1 MTEFV
6 ALLRGVNVGGRQKV
20 PMADLRALLGEL
32 GHADVR
38 THLQSGNAIFGTD
51 RTDTDKIAEEIEQ
64 GIAREMGL
72 PAIGCLVFNREYLRR
87 VVDENPLSDIATEPA
102 KLLAIFLSEPPAAG
116 KLRAIDADAYKPDV
130 FAPGKQEIY
139 VWYPD
144 GIRNSKLTH
153 AFFQK
158 KLGCRI
164 ATGRNWNTVN
174 ALLNKMN

>member
-20 PMADLRALLGEL
+20 PMADLRTLLGGL
-32 GHADVR
+32 GHTDVR
-38 THLQSGNAIFGTD
+38 TYLQSGNAIFGAERAD
-51 RTDTDKIAEEIEQ
+51 TDTMATEIEE

-72 PAIGCLVFNREYLRR
+72 PNIGCLIVDRAYLQR
-87 VVDENPLSDIATEPA
+87 VVDDNPLADIATEPA
-102 KLLAIFLSEPPAAG
+102 KLLVTFLSEPPPADR
-116 KLRAIDADAYKPDV
+116 LQAIDADAHRPDV
-130 FAPGKQEIY
+130 FAAGKRELY
-139 VWYPD
+139 VWYPE

-164 ATGRNWNTVN
+164 ATARNWNTVN
-174 ALLNKMN
+174 ALLGKLN